1 VQEAAIKEDKP
12 VARGDGRDPGIKH
25 PVGVV
30 AGGVVGAAAAAAVA
44 GSVAGPVGTV
54 AGAVVGAA
62 IGALGGTAF
71 AALVDPDLE
80 EAYWR
85 QAHAADPART
95 REGLSYE
102 QDYGPAYRY
111 GVDAFSAH
119 PDRHFNEMEAQLSE
133 GWAQARG
140 ESRLDWEQARLPT
153 LDASQRVRD
162 LAQRKPE

>member
-1 VQEAAIKEDKP
+1 MHEDKP
-12 VARGDGRDPGIKH
+12 VAKGEHREPAVKH
-25 PVGVV
+25 PVGIA

-44 GSVAGPVGTV
+44 GSVAGPVGAV

-80 EAYWR
+80 DAYWR
-85 QAHAADPART
+85 EAHASDPART

-111 GVDAFSAH
+111 GVDVFSAH
-119 PDRHFNEMEAQLSE
+119 PDRHFNELEAQLSE
-133 GWAQARG
+133 GWARARG

-153 LDASQRVRD
+153 LDAWQRARDLSQRRS
-162 LAQRKPE
+162 E